1 MLAHKTRTLVDGSVK
16 VDSAHLDYHGDDHDD
31 DVWSWCKLGKK
42 LLYERGQNSYHC
54 SDPLSKLGKC
64 CYLIPPQSR
73 DSNKPSY
80 IILCVQATASTGA
93 TADKVGLTMVQSY
106 NIHNQNVFY
115 EHFCSFRN
123 MQKLN
128 SIISS
133 SLIYLFVRVRNIYVY
148 L

>member
-1 MLAHKTRTLVDGSVK
+1 MIIMVMIMMMMF
-16 VDSAHLDYHGDDHDD
+16 DHDANWEKSFCTKG
-31 DVWSWCKLGKK
+31 VKIHIIA
-42 LLYERGQNSYHC
+42 QIH
-54 SDPLSKLGKC
+54 
-64 CYLIPPQSR
+64 YLNLENVVILFHHSQGTV
-73 DSNKPSY
+73 KPSY
-80 IILCVQATASTGA
+80 IILCVQATASTSA
-93 TADKVGLTMVQSY
+93 TTDKVGLTMVQSY

>member
-1 MLAHKTRTLVDGSVK
+1 MDPTQHIHHVKKSLCGSTVTSIRK
-16 VDSAHLDYHGDDHDD
+16 QKLCMMFDHDENWETRFCTKG
-31 DVWSWCKLGKK
+31 VKSHIIA
-42 LLYERGQNSYHC
+42 QIH
-54 SDPLSKLGKC
+54 
-64 CYLIPPQSR
+64 YLNLANTVMLFHHSQGTV
-73 DSNKPSY
+73 KPSY
-80 IILCVQATASTGA
+80 IILCIQATASTSA
-93 TADKVGLTMVQSY
+93 TTDKVGLTMVQSY